1 MQQHLQRLD
10 GVAKAEVSL
19 RDGHVTVTPKSESA
33 LDPYLIL
40 KATYDSGVS
49 VAEMQITATGTIEL
63 VSGVL
68 QLRLNAKQSFEIVP
82 NAQAEKLKLSADNPG
97 TVAARV
103 TVRGFLYRKPAGGAK
118 AKMPTGILKLEI
130 TEVKNAP

>member
-1 MQQHLQRLD
+1 M
-10 GVAKAEVSL
+10 
-19 RDGHVTVTPKSESA
+19 TVTPKSDSA

-49 VAEMQITATGTIEL
+49 VAEMEITATGTIEQ
-63 VSGVL
+63 VSGAL

-82 NAQAEKLKLSADNPG
+82 NSPAEKLSADKPG
-97 TVAARV
+97 ATAARV
-103 TVRGFLYRKPAGGAK
+103 TVRGFLYRKPAGGGK
-118 AKMPTGILKLEI
+118 AKMPTGNLKLEI